1 MRSTAGRVLLAI
13 VVAVCVLALGAL
25 EVVSERVRV
34 TEYVED
40 SARPDEPTEA
50 PRGQVQRIGWREL
63 ESATR

>member
-1 MRSTAGRVLLAI
+1 MSSTAGRVLLAI

-34 TEYVED
+34 TEYVGD
-40 SARPDEPTEA
+40 SERLGEPTEA
-50 PRGQVQRIGWREL
+50 ARGQVQRVGWQEL